1 MGGQPIRH
9 RSTRAAAPCA
19 HSHPGRMVG
28 EEEEVS
34 KTSDPKPNV
43 SLPPDMGD
51 VHDLAA
57 AALRKIKEAQEAI
70 LRESQELNEGFQQ
83 LGDDRAKIVA
93 LRDELKHRS
102 AECEARVQEVAT
114 RQADLDQQ
122 EAALHQEQARLH
134 EMSRN
139 LASQQEQLATAG
151 EDLDQQMGA
160 FQREKEK
167 CDALQATLGKK
178 EQELTANS
186 RVVQEKFAALE
197 QREEELESLAQE
209 LEERQQQ
216 VDREAAEI
224 GQTREA
230 LGAMH
235 AQLAHDQKEVAA
247 QREELLARLGAAPPS
262 SSGSSP
268 VTVVQPKEKMPE
280 PSTNGSH
287 GAADAETPASAA
299 ARQFRKLRRDAKRR
313 AIGA

>member
-1 MGGQPIRH
+1 V
-9 RSTRAAAPCA
+9 ST
-19 HSHPGRMVG
+19 
-28 EEEEVS
+28 
-34 KTSDPKPNV
+34 TSDPKTKV
-43 SLPPDMGD
+43 SLPPDMGE

-57 AALRKIKEAQEAI
+57 TALSKIKEAQEAI
-70 LRESQELNEGFQQ
+70 LRETQELDEGFQQ

-102 AECEARVQEVAT
+102 EECEARVQEVST
-114 RQADLDQQ
+114 RQADLDQR

-139 LASQQEQLATAG
+139 LASQEEQLAAAG
-151 EDLDQQMGA
+151 EDFDQQMAA
-160 FQREKEK
+160 FRQEKEK
-167 CDALQATLGKK
+167 YDALHASLGKK

-186 RVVQEKFAALE
+186 RVLQEKFAALE

-209 LEERQQQ
+209 LEERQQR

-224 GQTREA
+224 GRTREA

-235 AQLAHDQKEVAA
+235 AQLAHDQKEVAS
-247 QREELLARLGAAPPS
+247 QREELLTRLGAAPPK

-268 VTVVQPKEKMPE
+268 VNVVHPKEKMPA
-280 PSTNGSH
+280 PSTNGSS
-287 GAADAETPASAA
+287 GQDDAETPASAA